1 MHQNAGTIVAVSGS
15 IFSDDS
21 AFLFFAS
28 HCAQFVE
35 FIIAQ
40 TGNVD
45 VRISECGTRSILDDG
60 VEGIYARDSEGA
72 IYYIES
78 HCVRKEVP
86 HSYER
91 GNLLVK
97 AIDGQLDAGGAD
109 PDGLPQINVIFIH
122 DDFPEDA
129 PTYKVRMRALGPDGE
144 AFDDVCI
151 HLVDRRMMCI
161 G

>member
-1 MHQNAGTIVAVSGS
+1 M
-15 IFSDDS
+15 
-21 AFLFFAS
+21 
-28 HCAQFVE
+28 
-35 FIIAQ
+35 
-40 TGNVD
+40 
-45 VRISECGTRSILDDG
+45 
-60 VEGIYARDSEGA
+60 
-72 IYYIES
+72 
-78 HCVRKEVP
+78 RKDAP

-91 GNLLVK
+91 GDLLVK

-109 PDGLPQINVIFIH
+109 PDGLSQINIIFIH
-122 DDFPEDA
+122 DVFPEDA